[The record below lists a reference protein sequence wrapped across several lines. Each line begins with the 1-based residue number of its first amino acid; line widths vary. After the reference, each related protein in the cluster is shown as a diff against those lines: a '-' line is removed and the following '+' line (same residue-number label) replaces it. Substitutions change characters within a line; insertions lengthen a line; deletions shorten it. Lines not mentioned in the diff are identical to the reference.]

1 MGIIAALTGGRAA
14 QLVNSQLD
22 AATAISAP
30 QLPTAI
36 TSPWSPESSLAPW
49 VYEDILGKTGPI
61 TRAEAMRVPAV
72 AAARSI
78 IISEIVNHPL
88 VALKDGQP
96 VAKTPTW
103 LYRTNLSSPMQR
115 LAHTLDDLMFHGD
128 ALWATDR
135 SEETGSILH
144 AAYTPRSLWR
154 IAEDGIGIEVKT
166 GEPDQWRAARD
177 GEVLYIPSLFD
188 GLLNVASDTI
198 RGALD
203 LERSWKTQART
214 PLPGMV
220 LQEREDNG
228 MTPDEMKSWVK
239 QIAANRRDPDGA
251 VMGLPYKIEA
261 SFAPSAASDLLIEGR
276 NAVKLDIANYLNIN
290 PSMIGAALP
299 KASLNYETSDGE
311 RNEFV
316 GRLDYWTAPIE
327 DRLSLDDCVP
337 AGTYVRF
344 DMNETSNP
352 AARSTGPT
360 VED

>member
-1 MGIIAALTGGRAA
+1 MGLLDILSGGRAA
-14 QLVNSQLD
+14 RLMSSQVD
-22 AATAISAP
+22 VATALTAP
-30 QLPTAI
+30 QLPNQI
-36 TSPWSPESSLAPW
+36 VSPWAPESSLAPW

-61 TRAEAMRVPAV
+61 TRGEAMRVPAV
-72 AAARSI
+72 AGARAAI
-78 IISEIVNHPL
+78 LTEIVNHPL
-88 VALKDGQP
+88 VALKGDQP
-96 VAKTPTW
+96 LAQQPTW
-103 LYRTNLSSPMQR
+103 LYRTNGMSPVQR
-115 LAHTLDDLMFHGD
+115 LAHTLDDLIFHGD
-128 ALWATDR
+128 ALWAVER
-135 SEETGSILH
+135 SGKEQRIMH
-144 AAYTPRSLWR
+144 AAYCPRALWR
-154 IAEDGIGIEVKT
+154 IAEDGIGIEVKI
-166 GEPDQWRAARD
+166 GEPDEWRPARD

-228 MTPDEMKSWVK
+228 MTPDEMKAWVK

-251 VMGLPYKIEA
+251 VMGLPFKIEA
-261 SFAPSAASDLLIEGR
+261 SFAPTGSADLLIEGR
-276 NAVKLDIANYLNIN
+276 NAVKLDIANFLSIN

-299 KASLNYETSDGE
+299 KASLNYETNEGE
-311 RNEFV
+311 RTEFTD
-316 GRLDYWTAPIE
+316 RLGFWTSPIE

>member
-1 MGIIAALTGGRAA
+1 MGIFTALGAGRAA
-14 QLVNSQLD
+14 RLMNSQRD
-22 AATAISAP
+22 IANAIAHP
-30 QLPTAI
+30 TIPTALA
-36 TSPWSPESSLAPW
+36 SPWSDSELAPW
-49 VYEDILGKTGPI
+49 VYEDVLGIKGPI
-61 TRAEAMRVPAV
+61 TRGEAMRVPAV
-72 AAARSI
+72 AGARAAI
-78 IISEIVNHPL
+78 LTEIVNHPL
-88 VALKDGQP
+88 VALKGDQQLEQQ
-96 VAKTPTW
+96 PTW
-103 LYRTNLSSPMQR
+103 LYRTNVSSPMQR
-115 LAHTLDDLMFHGD
+115 IAHTLDDLIFHGD
-128 ALWATDR
+128 ALWQTVRSGKDDR
-135 SEETGSILH
+135 IAH
-144 AAYTPRSLWR
+144 AAYCPRSLWR

-177 GEVLYIPSLFD
+177 GEVLYFPSLFD

-228 MTPDEMKSWVK
+228 MTPAEMKQWVK

-261 SFAPSAASDLLIEGR
+261 SFAPTGSADLLIEGR
-276 NAVKLDIANYLNIN
+276 NAVKLDIANYLSIN

-299 KASLNYETSDGE
+299 KASLNYETNEGE
-311 RNEFV
+311 RSEFTD
-316 GRLDYWTAPIE
+316 RLDFWTSPIE

-337 AGTYVRF
+337 AGTRVRF
-344 DMNETSNP
+344 DMNETGNT

-360 VED
+360 AED